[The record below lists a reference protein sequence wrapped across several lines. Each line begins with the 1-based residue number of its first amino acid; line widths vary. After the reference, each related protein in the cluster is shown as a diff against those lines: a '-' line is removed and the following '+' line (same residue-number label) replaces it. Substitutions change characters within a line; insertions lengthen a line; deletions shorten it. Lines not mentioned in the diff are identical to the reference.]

1 MSNSI
6 RDWLLYSVFL
16 PQLECISH
24 VYFSYSVNKMVTSN
38 VEGHEHE
45 IYISTCQGYL
55 STLYAGYL
63 TAGSVETLKMGERG
77 WFYKRII

>member
-1 MSNSI
+1 LVI
-6 RDWLLYSVFL
+6 ILLFLIL
-16 PQLECISH
+16 PQCACISH

-63 TAGSVETLKMGERG
+63 TAGSVETLKMGERD